1 MNLTTLALV
10 TFSTALI
17 HELLSLIGLDIN
29 SKQFLVSLAGRF
41 LLDSFKHYILHTY
54 SSRQFYCNIYSL
66 KLQLHII
73 RKK

>member
-41 LLDSFKHYILHTY
+41 LLDSFKHYILHT
-54 SSRQFYCNIYSL
+54 
-66 KLQLHII
+66 
-73 RKK
+73 